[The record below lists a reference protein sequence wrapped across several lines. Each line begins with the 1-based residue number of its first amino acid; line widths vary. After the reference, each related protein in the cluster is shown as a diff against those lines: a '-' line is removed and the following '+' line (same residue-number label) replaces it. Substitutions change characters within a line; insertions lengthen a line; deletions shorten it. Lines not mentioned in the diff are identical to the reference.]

1 MRIHIKPYFNI
12 DVIVRRVY
20 TFVKFELFNVTIRE
34 SKEYIFVSIILLT
47 AHYYNV
53 SYLGVYKSVESI
65 NHCQPRRM
73 RPFRRLDDAHGR
85 NS

>member
-47 AHYYNV
+47 CI
-53 SYLGVYKSVESI
+53 LFG
-65 NHCQPRRM
+65 C
-73 RPFRRLDDAHGR
+73 L
-85 NS
+85 

>member
-34 SKEYIFVSIILLT
+34 SKEYSL
-47 AHYYNV
+47 
-53 SYLGVYKSVESI
+53 VE
-65 NHCQPRRM
+65 
-73 RPFRRLDDAHGR
+73 LDL
-85 NS
+85 